1 MSKINW
7 MEWSEEAFRRAEAE
21 DKPILLAIGA
31 TWCHWCHVMD
41 DTTYSDPSVAQ
52 IINSEFVPIRVDN
65 DRRPDINE
73 RYNMGGWPTTCFL
86 TPKGEIIA
94 GATYIPPS
102 DMVPILQ
109 HIIQHFRSNR
119 KAIEEQSKLLEQ
131 HSKTTLSP
139 RPDPTALLTEAVV
152 EDVTQAVLNSYDPI
166 YGGFGTHQKFPAF
179 DALEL
184 LLHRYYYTGDIALLN
199 VVRHSL
205 EAQRNGGMYDHEE
218 GGFFRY
224 STTRDWSIPHYEKM
238 LEDHAGHIRIYTEA
252 YRATGDHW
260 FLDVAKHSYS
270 YVEKY
275 LYDPNRSVFFGSQ
288 DADEH
293 YYSLPLSERK
303 NVRAPA
309 VDTTIYVDW
318 NSRMVSALVSMWI
331 ATGEQALLDTAVRC
345 YDWLLANC
353 RDDSQA
359 LYHYHDGSP
368 HLPGLLRDQAA
379 AAMAALHLY
388 EATTD
393 EKYLD
398 TAIQIVQFC
407 RSHLQDTENGGFF
420 DAPPKTHQKLGRL
433 ALPQKHILDNSL
445 ISILLN
451 KLHILTA
458 DQDYQKDAAQALRL
472 FLHHYKSWGHLAA
485 GYALAVECLLS
496 NHVSIRVI
504 GQTDSSLT
512 REFINIALHHYHPN
526 KTVQFLRR
534 NPAQTQQG
542 SAEAAGKTQPSAYV
556 CIGQTCLPPIT
567 DPENLKNTLRTGLIN
582 TEAT

>member
-1 MSKINW
+1 VSKINW

-41 DTTYSDPSVAQ
+41 NTTYSDPNVAQ

-139 RPDPTALLTEAVV
+139 SPDPTALLTKAVV
-152 EDVTQAVLNSYDPI
+152 EDVTQTVLNSYDPV

-318 NSRMVSALVSMWI
+318 NSRMVSALISMWI

-353 RDDSQA
+353 RHDSEA
-359 LYHYHDGSP
+359 LYHYHDGAP

-398 TAIQIVQFC
+398 TAIQLVQFC
-407 RSHLQDTENGGFF
+407 RSHLQDAENGGFY

-542 SAEAAGKTQPSAYV
+542 SAEAAGKTQPAAYV